1 MHQVGTLGTEEIAD
15 SYGAAWNENDLEAIM
30 GMQGDDMVFQL
41 HAEGFEPAVGPE
53 AVRAQFAYFF
63 DSWEGMHFATRTLHV
78 ENDLF
83 VHGSG
88 SRPGSSSRFR
98 CLAR

>member
-30 GMQGDDMVFQL
+30 GMQGDDTVFQL
-41 HAEGFEPAVGPE
+41 SEGVEPAVGPE
-53 AVRAQFAYFF
+53 AVRAQFAYFSTPGRACH
-63 DSWEGMHFATRTLHV
+63 DPHPPRRERPV
-78 ENDLF
+78 RPRVP
-83 VHGSG
+83 VHGQA
-88 SRPGSSSRFR
+88 RRRFR